1 MLEFLTWYWRI
12 NRQQSVKVSAVF
24 KQTPLRVWIF
34 LFSLCHESS
43 FTVKKTLSLEH
54 VKLQADLIWDQQKLS
69 SLQSVL
75 KPSLTIKRLCL
86 LIQMFEKFQG
96 RLVVTSPQSFGWIMG
111 LFFFFS
117 FFLCFLLK
125 KAFCWF
131 SVHRTPVS
139 ALSVTLSSSH
149 LEVET
154 FLLCHNQNSNSLQ
167 RCCPRTGIFSEF

>member
-43 FTVKKTLSLEH
+43 FTVKKTLCLEH
-54 VKLQADLIWDQQKLS
+54 EKLQAELIWDQQKLS

-96 RLVVTSPQSFGWIMG
+96 RLVVTSLQSFGWIMG
-111 LFFFFS
+111 LFFFLF
-117 FFLCFLLK
+117 FFLSVLLVKKGFLLV
-125 KAFCWF
+125 F
-131 SVHRTPVS
+131 SASNPG
-139 ALSVTLSSSH
+139 LCSVGDTLIFSSWGRDFFTLSQPK
-149 LEVET
+149 L
-154 FLLCHNQNSNSLQ
+154 
-167 RCCPRTGIFSEF
+167 